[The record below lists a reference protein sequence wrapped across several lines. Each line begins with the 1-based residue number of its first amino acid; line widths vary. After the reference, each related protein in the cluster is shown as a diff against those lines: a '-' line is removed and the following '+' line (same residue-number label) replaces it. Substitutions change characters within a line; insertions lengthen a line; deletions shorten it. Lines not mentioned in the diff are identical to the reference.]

1 MNRQRLNSPPEPRR
15 RAFSGV
21 GWLLVAFAMAV
32 TLGCVKGAGPN
43 ISESTLKEEAW
54 EPRPVSMRIYPS
66 TQFVLEDGV
75 PLLEARIELF
85 DAMGDS
91 IKGSGEARC
100 ELFASS
106 GRGDGAIG
114 ERLYGWDI
122 TLRTLGD
129 QRAFYD
135 PITRG
140 YLFRLK
146 LDNMSPARQATTLRV
161 AFTPSDGA
169 RMTDEVEIVGASAGE

>member
-1 MNRQRLNSPPEPRR
+1 MTPAMNHPCTKSMPSRL
-15 RAFSGV
+15 ATIV
-21 GWLLVAFAMAV
+21 LLALLG
-32 TLGCVKGAGPN
+32 TTGCVKGIDTTTPGIHGNTHTGP
-43 ISESTLKEEAW
+43 AW
-54 EPRPVSMRIYPS
+54 MPKAVSMRIYPS
-66 TQFVLEDGV
+66 TQFVREDGV

-91 IKGSGEARC
+91 IKGPGNVRC

-106 GRGDGAIG
+106 GRGDGALG

-122 TLRTLGD
+122 GLHTLAD

-146 LDNMSPARQATTLRV
+146 LDSIAPARQATTLRV
-161 AFTPSDGA
+161 AFTPTDGA
-169 RMTDEVEIVGASAGE
+169 RMSDEAEITAISTGG